1 MATIYTYPA
10 AVARSIS
17 QRRSRDGGCTTA
29 YSQLSQVFLLP
40 DKTKATSKSR
50 DEVHFGE
57 WAETHSGEQ
66 FLMAEDGEG
75 SNKLIIFSTT
85 RLGNIQNLAEAD
97 KVFMDRTFQTCPGLF
112 YQIFTIHAFKNGPT
126 VFSLEN
132 CF

>member
-1 MATIYTYPA
+1 M
-10 AVARSIS
+10 
-17 QRRSRDGGCTTA
+17 
-29 YSQLSQVFLLP
+29 
-40 DKTKATSKSR
+40 TSKSR
-50 DEVHFGE
+50 DEVHFEEE

-85 RLGNIQNLAEAD
+85 RLGNIRNLAEAD
-97 KVFMDRTFQTCPGLF
+97 KVFMDRTFQTCPRLF

-132 CF
+132 YAHPCTHMPIHVHIRHNELYYGLTGSIIFELYSLSLIS

>member
-1 MATIYTYPA
+1 M
-10 AVARSIS
+10 
-17 QRRSRDGGCTTA
+17 
-29 YSQLSQVFLLP
+29 
-40 DKTKATSKSR
+40 TSKSR
-50 DEVHFGE
+50 DEVHFEEE
-57 WAETHSGEQ
+57 WAETHSGDQ

-85 RLGNIQNLAEAD
+85 RLGNIRNLAEAD